1 MKDINHEIEIMKA
14 QGKCKSNEK
23 ATKRRND
30 EIVNKL
36 MVDNERRKMEKIRI
50 DVVKELVEQIAN
62 IDAKNNKFKRSNR
75 SMSKSKLMT

>member
-36 MVDNERRKMEKIRI
+36 MVDNERRKMEKIRM
-50 DVVKELVEQIAN
+50 DVVKELVE
-62 IDAKNNKFKRSNR
+62 
-75 SMSKSKLMT
+75 